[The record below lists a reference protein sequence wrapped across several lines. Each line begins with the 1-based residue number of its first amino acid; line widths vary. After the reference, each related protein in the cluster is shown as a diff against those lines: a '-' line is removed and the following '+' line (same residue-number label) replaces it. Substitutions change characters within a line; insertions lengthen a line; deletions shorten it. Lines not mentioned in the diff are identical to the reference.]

1 MRGVVAW
8 WIDPFGYAFMRNA
21 LAAGLLTVV
30 ASSLV
35 GTWVVLRGLA
45 FLGDALAHGILP
57 GIAIAVLVGGD
68 PLVGAALA
76 ALVMVGGMSL
86 VGARTRVREDTAIG
100 LLFVGMLALGVAII
114 SRRGT
119 YAGDLTAILFGDP
132 VGVGPR
138 EVRTIA
144 VASLIALVVTVL
156 ARRPFLALAYSR
168 DKAVVLGLRPGL
180 AHAHML
186 ALIALVVVASFRTV
200 GTMLVFAFLVAP
212 PATASLL
219 TRRVPSLMAV
229 AIAIGSAA
237 MLVGLLA
244 SFHLGLATAPT
255 IAGATVATF
264 FVVLAGREVADRV
277 RARRPLVVA

>member
-1 MRGVVAW
+1 MAW
-8 WIDPFGYAFMRNA
+8 WVDPFGYAFMRNA

-68 PLVGAALA
+68 PLVGAGLA

-100 LLFVGMLALGVAII
+100 LLFVGMLALGVAIV
-114 SRRGT
+114 SRRGS

-132 VGVGPR
+132 VGVGAR
-138 EVRTIA
+138 EIRIIA
-144 VASLIALVVTVL
+144 IAGAIALVVTVL

-168 DKAVVLGLRPGL
+168 DKAVVLGLRPGI
-180 AHAHML
+180 AHAVML

-200 GTMLVFAFLVAP
+200 GTLLVFAFLVAP
-212 PATASLL
+212 PATASLI
-219 TRRVPSLMAV
+219 TRRVPALMAV
-229 AIAIGSAA
+229 AIAIGSAT
-237 MLVGLLA
+237 MLVGLLV
-244 SFHLGLATAPT
+244 SYHVGLATAPT
-255 IAGATVATF
+255 IAGASVAIF
-264 FVVLAGREVADRV
+264 FVTLAVRETADRIG
-277 RARRPLVVA
+277 ARRPAVTV